1 VTGFNTIALVTVS
14 VAAVGSV
21 AAYALVGGATSCAQA
36 ARRQLR
42 RSRSPALP
50 EPDPVPG
57 SAGAGAGVG
66 VADGVRLD
74 HRRLDHG

>member
-1 VTGFNTIALVTVS
+1 MTGFNTIALVTVS

-21 AAYALVGGATSCAQA
+21 AAYALVRGATSCAQA

-50 EPDPVPG
+50 EPARVYELPTEYASIIVDSITG
-57 SAGAGAGVG
+57 NRS
-66 VADGVRLD
+66 
-74 HRRLDHG
+74 